1 MAFALSAL
9 AKVYPLEVEQSFRSN
24 FPHIAEVK
32 LTALASDTA
41 LNLATVA
48 AADTTNG
55 PYLKTLLERA
65 DLLIDYFF
73 LESPRLVSASG
84 AGHVFSGTAAAP
96 VFTFTGT
103 ASTPTVLTLV
113 LKIKIKKDYAPVHSP
128 NQ

>member
-41 LNLATVA
+41 LNLATLA
-48 AADTTNG
+48 AADPTNAT
-55 PYLKTLLERA
+55 YLNTLLQRA